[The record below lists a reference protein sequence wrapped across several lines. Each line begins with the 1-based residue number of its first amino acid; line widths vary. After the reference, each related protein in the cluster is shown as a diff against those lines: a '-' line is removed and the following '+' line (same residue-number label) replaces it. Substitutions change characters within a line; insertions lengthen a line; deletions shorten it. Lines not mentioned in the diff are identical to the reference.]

1 MIPTIAWHPDPPAV
15 RILDQT
21 RLPAAEVFL
30 DLTEVDSL
38 CEAIATLRVRGAPAI
53 GIAGGY
59 GVALAALRAAAED
72 EASADARV
80 EDAAA
85 RLRAVRPTATN
96 LAWGVARVRQRYRD
110 ARAEGR
116 SPGSAAAA
124 ALAEAGAIHEEDLEA
139 SRAMGRAGAALVPR
153 RGRVLTHC
161 NTGGLATGGLGTAL
175 AVVFEAARAGRE
187 PSVFV
192 DETRPLLQGARL
204 TAWELEREGIAATLI
219 VDGAAAWLMASRGV
233 DLILVGADRIAANG
247 DTANKV
253 GTYGLA
259 VAAARHRVPFYV
271 VAPLST
277 FDATIA
283 SGSEIPVEERAAEEV
298 RSILA
303 TPIAPRG
310 VPVWNPAFDVT
321 PAELIAGWV
330 TERGL
335 LRPPFRD
342 RA

>member
-1 MIPTIAWHPDPPAV
+1 MTPTIAWSPDPPAV

-21 RLPAAEVFL
+21 RLPSAEVFL

-38 CEAIATLRVRGAPAI
+38 CEAIAMLRVRGAPAI
-53 GIAGGY
+53 GIAGAY
-59 GVALAALRAAAED
+59 GVALAALRAAARD

-85 RLRAVRPTATN
+85 RLRSVRPTATN

-110 ARAEGR
+110 ARTQGKA
-116 SPGSAAAA
+116 PLAAATA

-139 SRAMGRAGAALVPR
+139 SRAMGRAGAALVPQG
-153 RGRVLTHC
+153 GRVLTHC

-204 TAWELEREGIAATLI
+204 TAWELGREGIAATLI

-233 DLILVGADRIAANG
+233 DLVLVGADRIAANG

-277 FDATIA
+277 FDANIA
-283 SGSEIPVEERAAEEV
+283 GGSEIPVEERAAEEV
-298 RSILA
+298 RSILEI
-303 TPIAPRG
+303 PIAPRT

-330 TERGL
+330 TERGI
-335 LRPPFRD
+335 LRPPFRNP
-342 RA
+342 A